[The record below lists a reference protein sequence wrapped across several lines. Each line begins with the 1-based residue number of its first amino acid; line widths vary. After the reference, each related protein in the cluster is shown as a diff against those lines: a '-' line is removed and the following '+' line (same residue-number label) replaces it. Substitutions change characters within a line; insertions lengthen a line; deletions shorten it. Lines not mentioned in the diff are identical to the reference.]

1 MIIESIQR
9 VYSVSPLYTEQTVY
23 TTSIDPKTHK
33 EYQEIVVYKVYNS
46 LGQVEENHRQQVEVR
61 A

>member
-23 TTSIDPKTHK
+23 TTSVDPKTHK
-33 EYQEIVVYKVYNS
+33 EYQEIIVYKIYNS
-46 LGQVEENHRQQVEVR
+46 RAEMEEHCQPRVDVR

>member
-33 EYQEIVVYKVYNS
+33 EYQDIVVYKVYNS
-46 LGQVEENHRQQVEVR
+46 LGQVEENHRQQVDVR

>member
-46 LGQVEENHRQQVEVR
+46 LGQVEENHRQQVDVR